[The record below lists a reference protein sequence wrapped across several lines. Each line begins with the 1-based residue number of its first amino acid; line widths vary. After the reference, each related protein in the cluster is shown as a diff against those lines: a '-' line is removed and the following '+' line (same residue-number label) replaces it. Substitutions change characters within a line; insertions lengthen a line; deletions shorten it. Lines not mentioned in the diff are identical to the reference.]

1 MAGIEVTVHRVV
13 EILERRGLRYAVT
26 GMLAGGVHGYP
37 RQTIDVDISIAVANQ
52 NEWEEIIKTLKME
65 GFVPGKRPDIH
76 GFGIALLE
84 SPDGWG
90 VDVFIE
96 DDKEVLER
104 ALQVEYYGKLVFFVS
119 LEDLIRQKLKMG
131 PRLKD
136 TSDIIALLRAN
147 EDKID
152 LGYLNRKLDDE
163 EREKLDKL
171 WRVAYGELE
180 ATAVFDRVDKS

>member
-13 EILERRGLRYAVT
+13 EILERCGLRYAVT

-37 RQTIDVDISIAVANQ
+37 RQTIDVDISIAAASQ
-52 NEWEEIIKTLKME
+52 KEWEETIETLKKE

-90 VDVFIE
+90 VDVFFE
-96 DDKEVLER
+96 DEAEVFER
-104 ALQVEYYGKLVFFVS
+104 ARKVEYYGKPVFFVS
-119 LEDLIRQKLKMG
+119 LEDLVRQKLKMG

-136 TSDIIALLRAN
+136 TSDIIALLKTN

-152 LGYLNRKLDDE
+152 WSYFDRKLDDE
-163 EREKLDKL
+163 EREKLNKL
-171 WRVAYGELE
+171 WRVARGELE
-180 ATAVFDRVDKS
+180 ATAVFDHVK